1 MGKRV
6 LRHFSSDTI
15 STEELI
21 SEMDAAIKV
30 PGLRNAWTMPIKGR
44 IDMLTSGIR
53 TPVGLKISGDDPKDD
68 RRDRQAGTGDSAD
81 YSRHARSLCRAY
93 K

>member
-1 MGKRV
+1 MGQAHSSP
-6 LRHFSSDTI
+6 LHSDTI

-21 SEMDAAIKV
+21 GEMDTAIKV

-53 TPVGLKISGDDPKDD
+53 T
-68 RRDRQAGTGDSAD
+68 RWA
-81 YSRHARSLCRAY
+81 
-93 K
+93 